1 MQTFW
6 PWKDR
11 KPQKAMPKTTG
22 SNLSRNK
29 LPFAECGEGWVIL
42 RVYIQPRSSK
52 DEIAGIHG
60 ETALK
65 IRLTSPPV
73 EGAANSACI
82 EFLANILGI
91 RKSQIEI
98 ASGQKS
104 RIKQIKITGIPLEE
118 VGEKIFKYLTQREKT
133 VSIKADM

>member
-1 MQTFW
+1 MS
-6 PWKDR
+6 
-11 KPQKAMPKTTG
+11 KTT
-22 SNLSRNK
+22 SLNLLKNK
-29 LPFAECGEGWVIL
+29 PTFLKDSKEGVL
-42 RVYIQPRSSK
+42 LSLHIQPRASK
-52 DEIAGIHG
+52 NEITGIHG

-82 EFLANILGI
+82 EFLANILEI

-104 RIKQIKITGIPLEE
+104 RIKQLKITGISLEE
-118 VGEKIFKYLTQREKT
+118 AGGKIFEYLTQREKT
-133 VSIKADM
+133 VSIKADK

>member
-1 MQTFW
+1 
-6 PWKDR
+6 
-11 KPQKAMPKTTG
+11 MPKTTG

-29 LPFAECGEGWVIL
+29 LSFAEYGEGWVIL

-60 ETALK
+60 GTALK

-82 EFLANILGI
+82 QFLADKLKLKRN
-91 RKSQIEI
+91 QIELV
-98 ASGQKS
+98 SGHKS
-104 RIKQIKITGIPLEE
+104 RIKRIRVMGISLEE
-118 VGEKIFKYLTQREKT
+118 MESRFQI
-133 VSIKADM
+133 